1 VYIYII
7 CVYICEPTC
16 VWIYIYIY
24 IWIYI
29 YVFVRLHVCVCM
41 YIRIYTYM
49 FVRRFLPHCFHFRM
63 SQISCLHSI
72 CFFFIVQVYFLYN
85 LVDSNT
91 LQHTATHCNTLQH
104 TATHCNAHQH
114 TFHRLFSLMYKS
126 TFCILLEAAVF
137 PVSSSF
143 TLSHSLSSNIEK
155 VENIGI
161 W

>member
-1 VYIYII
+1 MSLRV
-7 CVYICEPTC
+7 CEYT
-16 VWIYIYIY
+16 YIYIY
-24 IWIYI
+24 EYI
-29 YVFVRLHVCVCM
+29 SMYLCACVCVCVCVYE
-41 YIRIYTYM
+41 YIHTC
-49 FVRRFLPHCFHFRM
+49 LCADSFHTVSFPM